1 MQEPRPPGGE
11 GDCFYVVGSGEF
23 DVLATQEEKD
33 GEVPRVLQRYTAEKR
48 SCFGELAL
56 MYNKPLQASVRA
68 VTEGTLW
75 ALKLED
81 FRGILMLSI
90 LQLSQISDS
99 LSEVSFSSGQTI
111 IDKNEVLALYI
122 IQKVRVKI
130 NFDVGLLTSPNASSL
145 KPDIQNEDDDVQS
158 SGELSIEKPEGSYFG
173 EWSLLGENIGPFT
186 AVAVDDVKISQE
198 DLKLGNNSKE
208 LTRKFEF
215 SSLENVQLS
224 DLEWR
229 KTLYSTDCSEIGL
242 ASLRDSADN
251 LLTLKK
257 FSKPKVERLGKESQ
271 VLKEKDLIMCMSS
284 SVCVPQ
290 VLCTLADR
298 IYAGILLNTR
308 LACPL
313 SSTLSSPFSESAA
326 QFCAA
331 SVVTALEDLH
341 KKGVLYRGVSPDVLM
356 LEQTGQ
362 IQMHIIDGGV
372 LPILSDL
379 LNKSYNKRVTI
390 EICWIIS
397 NIVLDNRTQVWVI
410 FNANLIDQISKLLKK
425 IMRDIDHDTRTAA
438 RAFLNAI
445 NNANQEQ
452 TKYMVSLGCIQHIC
466 DLLLIST
473 EKGEVFR
480 CLLGLGR
487 ILQVSRTQ
495 KNQETKGYGQ
505 MIVQANGID
514 IIKKLNH
521 QNREITTLAG
531 KILKK
536 LATCPTSNRK
546 AIVIALREKLPYI
559 QKEIPIMEK
568 LLINKFRFQG
578 ESILTMTDY
587 ENYKVATKKAIQNA
601 VKDAAQEM
609 PPADNL
615 FLFITGHGVVAQN
628 WEDTSIDDVLK
639 IHVNR
644 LSNNST

>member
-1 MQEPRPPGGE
+1 MGGE

-23 DVLATQEEKD
+23 DVLATQHIFQEEKD
-33 GEVPRVLQRYTAEKR
+33 GEVPRILQRYTAEKL

-75 ALKLED
+75 ALKRED
-81 FRGILMLSI
+81 FRGILMSEFSNLSSLKLLRSVDLLSRLSI

-122 IQKVRVKI
+122 IQKGRVKI
-130 NFDVGLLTSPNASSL
+130 NFDVDLLTSPNASSL

-158 SGELSIEKPEGSYFG
+158 SGELSIEKSEGSYFG

-186 AVAVDDVKISQE
+186 AVAVDDVVS
-198 DLKLGNNSKE
+198 LLGDNSKE

-229 KTLYSTDCSEIGL
+229 KTLYSIDCSEIGL

-251 LLTLKK
+251 LLTLKN

-290 VLCTLADR
+290 VLCTFADR

-313 SSTLSSPFSESAA
+313 SSILSSHFSESAA

-362 IQMHIIDGGV
+362 IQM
-372 LPILSDL
+372 
-379 LNKSYNKRVTI
+379 
-390 EICWIIS
+390 
-397 NIVLDNRTQVWVI
+397 
-410 FNANLIDQISKLLKK
+410 
-425 IMRDIDHDTRTAA
+425 
-438 RAFLNAI
+438 
-445 NNANQEQ
+445 
-452 TKYMVSLGCIQHIC
+452 
-466 DLLLIST
+466 
-473 EKGEVFR
+473 
-480 CLLGLGR
+480 
-487 ILQVSRTQ
+487 
-495 KNQETKGYGQ
+495 
-505 MIVQANGID
+505 
-514 IIKKLNH
+514 
-521 QNREITTLAG
+521 
-531 KILKK
+531 
-536 LATCPTSNRK
+536 
-546 AIVIALREKLPYI
+546 
-559 QKEIPIMEK
+559 
-568 LLINKFRFQG
+568 
-578 ESILTMTDY
+578 
-587 ENYKVATKKAIQNA
+587 
-601 VKDAAQEM
+601 
-609 PPADNL
+609 
-615 FLFITGHGVVAQN
+615 
-628 WEDTSIDDVLK
+628 VLK
-639 IHVNR
+639 QTIDVWR
-644 LSNNST
+644 PYLRTT